1 MTFVEALAK
10 LAEKRYI
17 IRRDSWETGNYL
29 TTDKEDGN
37 LIVVNIFGEEPID
50 FSEATSDDINAT
62 DWTADVVKDTM
73 GLIELDITDQSL
85 IIDGQKYVLEE
96 DFINDT
102 IEVFETYQNLMFLK
116 ARHDLLDDFDDL
128 ESEFDD

>member
-29 TTDKEDGN
+29 TTDKVDGN

-73 GLIELDITDQSL
+73 GIIELDITDQSL

-102 IEVFETYQNLMFLK
+102 IEVFETYQNLMFFK
-116 ARHDLLDDFDDL
+116 TQHDLINDL
-128 ESEFDD
+128 ESEFNE

>member
-1 MTFVEALAK
+1 MTFVEALSK

-37 LIVVNIFGEEPID
+37 LIVVNIFGEEPIE

-62 DWTADVVKDTM
+62 DWTADVIKDTM
-73 GLIELDITDQSL
+73 GLVELDITDQSL
-85 IIDGQKYVLEE
+85 IVDGQKYVLDE

-102 IEVFETYQNLMFLK
+102 IEVFETYQNLMFFK
-116 ARHDLLDDFDDL
+116 TQHDLIDDL
-128 ESEFDD
+128 ESEFNE

>member
-17 IRRDSWETGNYL
+17 VRRDSWDVGNYL

-102 IEVFETYQNLMFLK
+102 VEVFETYQNLMFFK
-116 ARHDLLDDFDDL
+116 TQHDLINDL
-128 ESEFDD
+128 ESEFNE

>member
-29 TTDKEDGN
+29 TTDKENGN
-37 LIVVNIFGEEPID
+37 LIVVNIFGEEPIE

-62 DWTADVVKDTM
+62 DWVIDVVKDTM
-73 GLIELDITDQSL
+73 GLVELDITDQSL

-102 IEVFETYQNLMFLK
+102 IEVFETYQNLMFFK
-116 ARHDLLDDFDDL
+116 ARHDLIDDFDDL
-128 ESEFDD
+128 ESELD